1 MRTVFSLMLFLC
13 TMTLTAQHAS
23 VRGMLIDNDE
33 NPVSFANILLYEADS
48 ERPISGTTSNDDGSF
63 VISKLED
70 KEYIISFSF
79 IGFQTKT
86 RSIGLPSE
94 ENLGTIVLEED
105 SEILDETHI
114 IGRRPTLKREMGKLI
129 FNVEN
134 TSLSTGSTLN
144 LLQRTPGILVVQDRI
159 TVQNA
164 IPTIFINEKRVYL
177 SFEEVTSL
185 LNNMDAGV
193 VKAIEIIT
201 NASAKYDADA
211 GAILNIITSKAISVG
226 YKGSV
231 SGRWEQ
237 AIFPKYNF
245 TTSHFYKNDWIN
257 LYGSYSVS
265 PRKENKD
272 QEDFIRFFQP
282 DGSTKSIWDSD
293 FKRITRSNAHQLNII
308 SDFTLTEKS
317 SLSLTMNGLIT
328 PNKTYRNSVATE
340 IFNAQ
345 RVLDSTFSTQ
355 SDLENDSSNVSLN
368 LEHTWK
374 ISPEGIT
381 LKSAANYIHYD
392 NEQLQWVD
400 TQYNLPDGSALSRN
414 QFFTSSNQNTRI
426 LTGQID
432 ANIPVSK
439 YTLEAGTKISTIDTE
454 SSLDFFDTD
463 TGVQEFNRELSDA
476 FRYKESIFAN
486 YINLSR
492 NWETWQ
498 LEVGLRG
505 EFTDVEGDSRDLG
518 LVNTQ
523 SYFELFP
530 SANLQYNLNKNHNV
544 GISYARRVERPRYQS
559 LNPFK
564 YFLNENNFNGGNP
577 NLRPSIENKIALSYN
592 YKSTWFF
599 EVFYQVFDDALSVL
613 TFQDNENNT
622 LRNID
627 ANLITDF
634 QYSFDAIYA
643 SPIKDWWYFSFVT
656 STFYLENEFISE
668 ESAQETYSNKTFGF
682 YAQMYSGLTLS
693 KKQHISSDITA
704 VYLSNLIYGSY
715 DYANQFNLSVSF
727 RKALWNDRA
736 SISLGVD
743 DIFDSYNVPI
753 ESKYYNQ
760 DNRYFSM
767 AESRMFRLN
776 FKYNF
781 GNARLQDNNRIT
793 KPDEAER
800 LQ

>member
-23 VRGMLIDNDE
+23 VRGMLVDNDE

-86 RSIGLPSE
+86 RTIGLPSE

-164 IPTIFINEKRVYL
+164 IPTIFINDKRVYL

-293 FKRITRSNAHQLNII
+293 FK
-308 SDFTLTEKS
+308 E
-317 SLSLTMNGLIT
+317 
-328 PNKTYRNSVATE
+328 
-340 IFNAQ
+340 
-345 RVLDSTFSTQ
+345 
-355 SDLENDSSNVSLN
+355 
-368 LEHTWK
+368 
-374 ISPEGIT
+374 
-381 LKSAANYIHYD
+381 
-392 NEQLQWVD
+392 LQGPMR
-400 TQYNLPDGSALSRN
+400 TN
-414 QFFTSSNQNTRI
+414 
-426 LTGQID
+426 
-432 ANIPVSK
+432 
-439 YTLEAGTKISTIDTE
+439 
-454 SSLDFFDTD
+454 
-463 TGVQEFNRELSDA
+463 
-476 FRYKESIFAN
+476 
-486 YINLSR
+486 
-492 NWETWQ
+492 
-498 LEVGLRG
+498 
-505 EFTDVEGDSRDLG
+505 
-518 LVNTQ
+518 
-523 SYFELFP
+523 
-530 SANLQYNLNKNHNV
+530 
-544 GISYARRVERPRYQS
+544 
-559 LNPFK
+559 
-564 YFLNENNFNGGNP
+564 
-577 NLRPSIENKIALSYN
+577 
-592 YKSTWFF
+592 
-599 EVFYQVFDDALSVL
+599 
-613 TFQDNENNT
+613 
-622 LRNID
+622 
-627 ANLITDF
+627 
-634 QYSFDAIYA
+634 
-643 SPIKDWWYFSFVT
+643 
-656 STFYLENEFISE
+656 
-668 ESAQETYSNKTFGF
+668 
-682 YAQMYSGLTLS
+682 
-693 KKQHISSDITA
+693 
-704 VYLSNLIYGSY
+704 
-715 DYANQFNLSVSF
+715 
-727 RKALWNDRA
+727 
-736 SISLGVD
+736 
-743 DIFDSYNVPI
+743 
-753 ESKYYNQ
+753 
-760 DNRYFSM
+760 
-767 AESRMFRLN
+767 
-776 FKYNF
+776 
-781 GNARLQDNNRIT
+781 
-793 KPDEAER
+793 
-800 LQ
+800 